1 MTPLCQGAL
10 VTGRNTSGTTS
21 PLTLIGGVKQSD
33 DPRLLRALLSHRVL
47 LLSNTL
53 ALAAS
58 RYYPRRFGVRLSE
71 WRVIDA
77 LHAGPGISA
86 NQISQ
91 WLSTDKAWVGRSVER
106 LIAAGY
112 VERWR
117 DPDHGRRMLLRLTAR
132 GEQAHA
138 AIGAA
143 ARRRNENLLSAV
155 SPAEREMLERVLA
168 TLQARATSMIGAP
181 DFGFGSGT
189 GRTDRGSA
197 RRVGKR
203 RG

>member
-1 MTPLCQGAL
+1 MTPLCQGRRAADYNRR
-10 VTGRNTSGTTS
+10 VR
-21 PLTLIGGVKQSD
+21 QSD

-112 VERWR
+112 VQRWR
-117 DPDHGRRMLLRLTAR
+117 DPEHGRRMLLRLTAK
-132 GEQAHA
+132 GERAHA
-138 AIGAA
+138 AIGVA
-143 ARRRNENLLSAV
+143 ARRRNDNLLDAL
-155 SPAEREMLERVLA
+155 SPAEREVLERVLA
-168 TLQARATSMIGAP
+168 TLQARATSMLGAP

-189 GRTDRGSA
+189 SRADRGFA